1 MEADA
6 ARRWLD
12 RPKELA
18 NGAAA
23 VAAHAAVRLLAAV
36 RLHDESEACELAVA
50 AVALRVLL
58 DANFAALILPAL
70 RHLVAVFGVICH
82 ALRSAA
88 AHKPE
93 LMHHLS
99 THELIACSTCQRRQ
113 CRDDMC
119 AGTSMPY
126 PCAHALAHACDHAIR
141 YARVACWT

>member
-88 AHKPE
+88 AHEPE

-99 THELIACSTCQRRQ
+99 SRMLHV
-113 CRDDMC
+113 
-119 AGTSMPY
+119 P
-126 PCAHALAHACDHAIR
+126 
-141 YARVACWT
+141 ARAVPG

>member
-23 VAAHAAVRLLAAV
+23 VAAHAAVRLLALQ

-58 DANFAALILPAL
+58 DANLTALILPAL
-70 RHLVAVFGVICH
+70 RHLVAVLFGGICH

-93 LMHHLS
+93 
-99 THELIACSTCQRRQ
+99 
-113 CRDDMC
+113 
-119 AGTSMPY
+119 
-126 PCAHALAHACDHAIR
+126 AHASP
-141 YARVACWT
+141 